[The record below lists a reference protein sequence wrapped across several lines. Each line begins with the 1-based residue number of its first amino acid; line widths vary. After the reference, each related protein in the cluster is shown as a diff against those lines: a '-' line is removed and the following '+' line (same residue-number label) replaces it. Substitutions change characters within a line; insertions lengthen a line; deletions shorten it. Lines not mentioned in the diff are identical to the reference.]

1 MTDEKIVSLHA
12 GYSNEG
18 RMVDAFLS
26 RPQTRGPHPA
36 VVVISGMGGLN
47 WFQREITRSFAR
59 AGFVSLAPDLF
70 DGYQAPDHATQL
82 LAKNSLDV
90 DQTVRNLAAG
100 TEYLRALPW
109 VDTTASVGVIGFC
122 LGGGLALYCLGRTS
136 AFGAGVIYYHSMF
149 PDPSELEGIQ
159 AKMLCHYGTLDKST
173 PPEEVEAFRET
184 LDGYGKEFEIVYH
197 EGVGHAFLSPNQDSS
212 ASRANAAAASL
223 EQSFAFLHAELGG
236 RQPATPKASRKAASP
251 EMDLVTAETS
261 GKS

>member
-90 DQTVRNLAAG
+90 DQTVSNLAAG

-173 PPEEVEAFRET
+173 PREEVEAFRET

-251 EMDLVTAETS
+251 EADLATAETS
-261 GKS
+261 G

>member
-26 RPQTRGPHPA
+26 RPQTPGPHPA
-36 VVVISGMGGLN
+36 VVVITGMGGLN

-100 TEYLRALPW
+100 TEFLRALPW

-149 PDPSELEGIQ
+149 PDPTELEGIQ
-159 AKMLCHYGTLDKST
+159 AKMLCHYGTLDHST
-173 PPEEVEAFRET
+173 PREEVEAFRET
-184 LDGYGKEFEIVYH
+184 LDGYGKDYEIVYH
-197 EGVGHAFLSPNQDSS
+197 EGVGHSFLNPKQDSS
-212 ASRANAAAASL
+212 ASRENAARASL
-223 EQSFAFLHAELGG
+223 EQSFAFLHDELGG
-236 RQPATPKASRKAASP
+236 RQPAAPKASSRKAASP
-251 EMDLVTAETS
+251 EAELVAADMPS
-261 GKS
+261 

>member
-100 TEYLRALPW
+100 TEFLRALPW

-173 PPEEVEAFRET
+173 PREEVEAFRET
-184 LDGYGKEFEIVYH
+184 LEGYGKEFEIVYH

-212 ASRANAAAASL
+212 ASRANVAAASL

-236 RQPATPKASRKAASP
+236 RQSATPKASRKAASP
-251 EMDLVTAETS
+251 EAGLVTAEPS
-261 GKS
+261 G

>member
-173 PPEEVEAFRET
+173 PREEVEAFRET

>member
-173 PPEEVEAFRET
+173 PREEVEAFRET

-251 EMDLVTAETS
+251 EADLATAETS
-261 GKS
+261 G

>member
-1 MTDEKIVSLHA
+1 VTDEKIVSLHA

-90 DQTVRNLAAG
+90 DQTVSNLAAG

-173 PPEEVEAFRET
+173 PREEVEAFRET

-251 EMDLVTAETS
+251 EADLATAETS
-261 GKS
+261 G

>member
-1 MTDEKIVSLHA
+1 VTDEKIVSLHA

-90 DQTVRNLAAG
+90 DRTVGNLAAG

-109 VDTTASVGVIGFC
+109 VDTTAPVGVIGFC

-173 PPEEVEAFRET
+173 PREEVEAFRET

-197 EGVGHAFLSPNQDSS
+197 EGVGHAFLSPNQDTS
-212 ASRANAAAASL
+212 AIRANAAAASL

-236 RQPATPKASRKAASP
+236 RQTATSKASRKAASS
-251 EMDLVTAETS
+251 EADQVTAEKS
-261 GKS
+261 G